1 MREKYKKTKYL
12 NHVEYLLIL
21 SSKITDCVSVSAF
34 ALLVCVRVSIMSSA
48 VKIKICAITARI
60 KKIKSIIKKKMKK
73 HDKIV
78 FLGKDKLN
86 TIKF

>member
-34 ALLVCVRVSIMSSA
+34 ALLVCVPVSIMSSA

>member
-1 MREKYKKTKYL
+1 MSKKYKNIKYL

-21 SSKITDCVSVSAF
+21 SSKITDCVSISAF
-34 ALLVCVRVSIMSSA
+34 ALLVCVPVSIMSSA
-48 VKIKICAITARI
+48 VRIKICAIIARI

-73 HDKIV
+73 HDEIV

>member
-1 MREKYKKTKYL
+1 MSKKYKKIKYL

-21 SSKITDCVSVSAF
+21 SSKITDCVSISAF
-34 ALLVCVRVSIMSSA
+34 ALLVCVPVSIMSSA
-48 VKIKICAITARI
+48 VRIKICAIIARI

-73 HDKIV
+73 HDEIV
-78 FLGKDKLN
+78 FLGKDNLN

>member
-1 MREKYKKTKYL
+1 MSKKYKKIKYL

-21 SSKITDCVSVSAF
+21 SSKITDCVSISAF
-34 ALLVCVRVSIMSSA
+34 ALLVCVPVSIMSSA
-48 VKIKICAITARI
+48 VRIKICAIIARI

-73 HDKIV
+73 HDEIV
-78 FLGKDKLN
+78 FLWKDKLN

>member
-1 MREKYKKTKYL
+1 MSKKYKKIKYL

-21 SSKITDCVSVSAF
+21 SSKITDCVSISAF
-34 ALLVCVRVSIMSSA
+34 ALLVCVPVSIMSSA

>member
-34 ALLVCVRVSIMSSA
+34 ALLVCVPVSIMSSA
-48 VKIKICAITARI
+48 VRIKICAITARI

>member
-34 ALLVCVRVSIMSSA
+34 ALLFCVTVSIMSSE

>member
-21 SSKITDCVSVSAF
+21 SSKITDCVSVSTF
-34 ALLVCVRVSIMSSA
+34 ALLVCVPVSIMSSA

>member
-1 MREKYKKTKYL
+1 MSKKYKKIKYL

-21 SSKITDCVSVSAF
+21 SSKITDCVSISAF
-34 ALLVCVRVSIMSSA
+34 ALLVCVPVSIMSSA
-48 VKIKICAITARI
+48 VRIKICAIIARI

-73 HDKIV
+73 HDEIV